1 MNDMLPII
9 FLGLMGVAML
19 AYVVLD
25 GYDLGVGVLMR
36 RASPEQRDTM
46 IASIGPF
53 WDANETWLVLGVGL
67 LLVAFPKAHGVILGA
82 LYLPVTLM
90 LIGLMLRGVAFE
102 LRAKAAASS
111 KPLWDRCFFGGSL
124 LTSLSQGYMLGH
136 YIVGFDHSL
145 AGYGFALLIALC
157 LTAGYVLLGA
167 AWLLMKTEGALQQRA
182 VTWARTSLW
191 LTALGIL
198 AVSVATPLVSQRIF
212 DKWFSLPESIALAP
226 IPVATAALFAMSW
239 LFLRRLHQ
247 DTANVNQRGLDR
259 WSWAPFACAVGVFIL
274 AFFGLAYSLYPY
286 LVIDRISIFDA
297 ASAPE
302 SLRIIL
308 IGTLITLP
316 AIIGYS
322 VFAYRVFWGKAR
334 ALDYG

>member
-1 MNDMLPII
+1 MNETLPIV

-25 GYDLGVGVLMR
+25 GYDLGVGVLLR